1 MLFVPEGAP
10 LTLGVL
16 ASTLFQIAGMPG
28 MGLPAINTVRAVG
41 FLLKDIK
48 LGTITE
54 DIRDITNSQF
64 NEMTNDLREFTDGLK
79 EKVME
84 ELEKKTAE
92 LEKKTTE
99 LAGVVEKVA
108 QQAGNAASSPYRDVL
123 TRAASGA
130 PMDTNPRLAAKE
142 SIRL

>member
-1 MLFVPEGAP
+1 M
-10 LTLGVL
+10 GVL

-28 MGLPAINTVRAVG
+28 MGLPAINAVRAVG
-41 FLLKDIK
+41 FLLKDVE
-48 LGTITE
+48 LGTIAE
-54 DIRDITNSQF
+54 DIRDIANSQF
-64 NEMTNDLREFTDGLK
+64 NEMTSDLREFTDGLK

-84 ELEKKTAE
+84 ELEKTAK

-108 QQAGNAASSPYRDVL
+108 QQAGNAASSPYRDAL

-130 PMDTNPRLAAKE
+130 PMDANPRLAAKE
-142 SIRL
+142 NIRL

>member
-1 MLFVPEGAP
+1 M
-10 LTLGVL
+10 GVL

-28 MGLPAINTVRAVG
+28 MGLPAINAVRSVG
-41 FLLKDIK
+41 YLLKDVE

-54 DIRDITNSQF
+54 DIRDIINSQF
-64 NEMTNDLREFTDGLK
+64 NKTTNNLREFMDGLK

-84 ELEKKTAE
+84 ELEKTAE

-108 QQAGNAASSPYRDVL
+108 QQLPIQRCTSKGGLWGTY
-123 TRAASGA
+123 GC
-130 PMDTNPRLAAKE
+130 
-142 SIRL
+142 